1 MTGVPSRVSMRKGA
15 TSPQTRPWYRIENHT
30 LDSNHTDES
39 KATIYIYDEI
49 GDSWW
54 GPSTNA
60 SDFVKEI
67 TALDVSNIEL
77 HLNSPGGDIFEGVEI
92 YTALKQHDAKITVYV
107 DSLAAS
113 AASFIAQAGDEV
125 IMTDAAVMMIHDGS
139 GLVWGNAADMRDTAA
154 LLDKLSNVIAGIY
167 SNRAGQTVSHWRNLM
182 IAETWFTAQ
191 EAVDAGLADRVSGTT
206 PKDSLDAANKWDL
219 SIFNHKDGLPP
230 SVFAARSRIANQF
243 TKENAVTDT
252 SGTDNPQAPQ
262 TGSPETDP
270 NAQTTQDAPEQP
282 EQSSG
287 NEGTEPGGSADPE
300 ESAPAGTAPGATP
313 AGDPGTPTTL
323 PPSDSLQNKAGQAVT
338 FTVAGQQVTMSLE
351 QLGNKMTE
359 LQTFQN
365 ESIVAGKK
373 AFVKELHD
381 RGQIT
386 GPQVEATEKFALSLH
401 GEQYDAWKATYE
413 GASGVPFLQNKVDGV
428 SNPDGQQVDD
438 AAQKQSEIDRCE
450 AIVRS
455 FKQSN
460 MKEDQIKATPSYQ
473 TLVALKPDFKL

>member
-1 MTGVPSRVSMRKGA
+1 MPGVPSRVSMRQGA
-15 TSPQTRPWYRIENHT
+15 TSPQARPWYRIENHV
-30 LDSNHTDES
+30 LDPNHTDES

-54 GPSTNA
+54 GDSTNS

-67 TALDVSNIEL
+67 TALDVQNIEL
-77 HLNSPGGDIFEGVEI
+77 HLNSPGGDIFEGVAI
-92 YTALKQHDAKITVYV
+92 YTALKQHQAKVTVFV

-182 IAETWFTAQ
+182 IAESWFNAQ
-191 EAVDAGLADRVSGTT
+191 EAVDAGLADRISGVA
-206 PKDSLDAANKWDL
+206 PQEAVAASDKWDL
-219 SIFNHKDGLPP
+219 SIFNHKDGVPP
-230 SVFAARSRIANQF
+230 SVFAARSRIANKF
-243 TKENAVTDT
+243 TKENPVTDT
-252 SGTDNPQAPQ
+252 SGTEDNQ

-270 NAQTTQDAPEQP
+270 NAQTTQPPAEQP
-282 EQSSG
+282 AESSG
-287 NEGTEPGGSADPE
+287 NEGTSPGEEVEEDPTV
-300 ESAPAGTAPGATP
+300 PTAPSATP
-313 AGDPGTPTTL
+313 AGETTQ
-323 PPSDSLQNKAGQAVT
+323 PAPPAPSDSLQNKAGQTVT
-338 FTVAGQQVTMSLE
+338 VNVGGQMVTMSLD

-359 LQTFQN
+359 LTNFQN

-381 RGQIT
+381 KGQIT
-386 GPQVEATEKFALSLH
+386 GPQVNATENFALSLQ
-401 GEQYDAWKATYE
+401 GEQYDAWKATFE

-428 SNPDGQQVDD
+428 TNPDGQQVSND
-438 AAQKQSEIDRCE
+438 AAQRNSEIERCE

-460 MKEDQIKATPSYQ
+460 MKDEQVKATPSYQ
-473 TLVALKPDFKL
+473 TLIALKPDFKL